1 MFKKENIQ
9 KYVLNI
15 YVNIYTCIK
24 IYMYMYIHILKYI
37 CTHTPIHPLSKAQAV
52 ITLSLSL

>member
-24 IYMYMYIHILKYI
+24 IYMYMYIHI
-37 CTHTPIHPLSKAQAV
+37 
-52 ITLSLSL
+52 